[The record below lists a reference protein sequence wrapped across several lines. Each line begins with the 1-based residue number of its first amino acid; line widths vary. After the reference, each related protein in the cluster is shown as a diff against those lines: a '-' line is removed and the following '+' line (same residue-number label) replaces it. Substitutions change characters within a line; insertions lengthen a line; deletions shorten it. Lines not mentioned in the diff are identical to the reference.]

1 MCGGRNKCLKI
12 QKIRKIQKNQKNPEN
27 IFNKLKEICEG
38 ILSILKL
45 ISLIMPAF
53 SIIIGFVFAMT
64 YMRDNGFFSYEIF
77 SINFMWVFLLV
88 GMLLIVIHG
97 FYILGAHLR
106 ITKKTDGE
114 AAYITCIFINTTLI
128 ICVFLACCCILY
140 DNVVFIDLIIIYF
153 LALLIVLSIAYCA
166 CYYKKQEYMKK
177 ILWFAEIMYIIIFIA
192 FFYYKGLQGVDSSF
206 IVFAIFFFLFEA
218 LIIFI
223 SCAAITIERFFVAL
237 GIMFI
242 AFHIL
247 LLSLSVPIFSQF
259 FEESQYYSFNFICKK
274 ILKSI
279 NLASD
284 NVEIYLKDKNESII
298 SGRLIFDDGK
308 YAYVE
313 FNRTVSNCSGIG
325 AACEQTL
332 IKKVP
337 SEDVSIIVSSK
348 KQQDKKSETKRQEV
362 K

>member
-1 MCGGRNKCLKI
+1 MSENPEN
-12 QKIRKIQKNQKNPEN
+12 QKIRKIQKNPEN

-53 SIIIGFVFAMT
+53 SIIIGFMFAMT

-88 GMLLIVIHG
+88 GMLLIAIHG

-106 ITKKTDGE
+106 ITKKTDDE
-114 AAYITCIFINTTLI
+114 AAYITCIFINITLKVF
-128 ICVFLACCCILY
+128 VFLGCCCMLY
-140 DNVVFIDLIIIYF
+140 NNVVFIYLIIFCFIVSIILFIIY
-153 LALLIVLSIAYCA
+153 CT
-166 CYYKKQEYMKK
+166 CCRKKQECMKK
-177 ILWFAEIMYIIIFIA
+177 IPWATEIIYIVIFIT
-192 FFYYKGLQGVDSSF
+192 FFCFEGLQGVDPSF

-223 SCAAITIERFFVAL
+223 SCAAITIERFFEAL

-247 LLSLSVPIFSQF
+247 FLSLSVPIFSQF
-259 FEESQYYSFNFICKK
+259 FKESQYYSFNFICKK
-274 ILKSI
+274 FLKSI

-284 NVEIYLKDKNESII
+284 HAEIYLKDKNESVI
-298 SGRLIFDDGK
+298 SGKLIFDDGK

-313 FNRTVSNCSGIG
+313 FDRTVSNCGDVGDSCIK
-325 AACEQTL
+325 T
-332 IKKVP
+332 IRKKVT
-337 SEDVSIIVSSK
+337 SEDVSIITKVKKDTKASVSK
-348 KQQDKKSETKRQEV
+348 
-362 K
+362 

>member
-1 MCGGRNKCLKI
+1 EDQKD
-12 QKIRKIQKNQKNPEN
+12 QKISESPKNN
-27 IFNKLKEICEG
+27 FNKLKEISEG

-45 ISLIMPAF
+45 ISLIMSTF
-53 SIIIGFVFAMT
+53 SIIIGFVFTMT

-140 DNVVFIDLIIIYF
+140 DNVVFIDLILIYF
-153 LALLIVLSIAYCA
+153 LALIVLSIAYCT

-177 ILWFAEIMYIIIFIA
+177 ILWFTEIIYIIIFIA
-192 FFYYKGLQGVDSSF
+192 FFYHKGLQGVDSSF

-223 SCAAITIERFFVAL
+223 SCAAITIERFFAAL

-247 LLSLSVPIFSQF
+247 FLSLSVPIFSHF

-274 ILKSI
+274 FLKSI

-284 NVEIYLKDKNESII
+284 NVEIYLKDKNESVI
-298 SGRLIFDDGK
+298 SGKLIFDDGK

-313 FNRTVSNCSGIG
+313 FNRTVSNCGDVGDSCIK
-325 AACEQTL
+325 T
-332 IKKVP
+332 IRKKVP
-337 SEDVSIIVSSK
+337 SEDVSIIIKVK
-348 KQQDKKSETKRQEV
+348 KDTKASV
-362 K
+362 PK

>member
-1 MCGGRNKCLKI
+1 MFEDQKD
-12 QKIRKIQKNQKNPEN
+12 QKISESPKNN
-27 IFNKLKEICEG
+27 FNKLKEISEG

-45 ISLIMPAF
+45 ISLIMSIF
-53 SIIIGFVFAMT
+53 SIIIGFVFAVT
-64 YMRDNGFFSYEIF
+64 YMRDNGFFSYEVF
-77 SINFMWVFLLV
+77 SINFMWIFLLM

-106 ITKKTDGE
+106 ITKKTDGK

-153 LALLIVLSIAYCA
+153 LALIFLSIVYCT

-177 ILWFAEIMYIIIFIA
+177 ILWFTEIMYIIIFIA
-192 FFYYKGLQGVDSSF
+192 FFYYKGLQGIDSSF

-218 LIIFI
+218 LIIFVSYDPI
-223 SCAAITIERFFVAL
+223 NIERFFVAL
-237 GIMFI
+237 SIIFI

-247 LLSLSVPIFSQF
+247 FLLLSVPSISQF
-259 FEESQYYSFNFICKK
+259 FKKPQYFSFNFICKK
-274 ILKSI
+274 FLESI

-284 NVEIYLKDKNESII
+284 SVEIYLKDKNESVI
-298 SGRLIFDDGK
+298 SGKLIFDDGK

-313 FNRTVSNCSGIG
+313 FNRTVSNCGDVGDSCIK
-325 AACEQTL
+325 T
-332 IKKVP
+332 IRKKVP
-337 SEDVSIIVSSK
+337 SEDVSIITRVK
-348 KQQDKKSETKRQEV
+348 KDTKASV
-362 K
+362 PK